1 MKAMTQTNMFG
12 TKMGAGTSM
21 ISAIVA
27 WLPHIETALRIGAS
41 FVAIVAG
48 LYAILN
54 YHADYKRKQKHEEK
68 QHPKDDTRTGSSGHG
83 RRRLHDD

>member
-1 MKAMTQTNMFG
+1 MKAMTQTNMLG

-41 FVAIVAG
+41 VIAIAAG
-48 LYAILN
+48 IYAILN
-54 YHADYKRKQKHEEK
+54 YRADLRNKREQQLENRKKKKHE
-68 QHPKDDTRTGSSGHG
+68 H
-83 RRRLHDD
+83 